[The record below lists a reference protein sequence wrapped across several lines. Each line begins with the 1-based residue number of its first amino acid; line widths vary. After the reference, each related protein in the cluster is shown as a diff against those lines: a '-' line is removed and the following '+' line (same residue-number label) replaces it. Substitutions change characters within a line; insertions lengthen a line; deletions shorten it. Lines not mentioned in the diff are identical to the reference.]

1 MKKDTIIGFI
11 VCCLIIIV
19 LGTIP
24 YTTSKNTLL
33 PQTTPTPENV
43 KIHNTPTSNYI
54 SITGK
59 PGYKTSVSTNCIN
72 GVCTNTSNTTPITT
86 ADKLKMKA
94 DIEIQQQAIEN
105 LMREQQKM
113 MQLHIQL
120 MNNFN
125 AQFPF

>member
-11 VCCLIIIV
+11 VCCVVVIV

-24 YTTSKNTLL
+24 FTAPLKESSQGNRPKNVTV
-33 PQTTPTPENV
+33 QS
-43 KIHNTPTSNYI
+43 TPTSNYVFVE
-54 SITGK
+54 GK
-59 PGYKTSVSTNCIN
+59 PGYKTSVSTTCVN

-94 DIEIQQQAIEN
+94 DMEIQQQAIEN
-105 LMREQQKM
+105 LMREQQQM
-113 MQLHIQL
+113 IQFNMQL
-120 MNNFN
+120 MNNLN